1 MGDGNED
8 IVGRLDAALCAL
20 KTDLITAQQGLTQQI
35 STANE
40 RLRDL
45 IWVLAQKAGSGD
57 ASGDSGKEIEHL
69 GQVLAGRERAE
80 GASAQHVAD
89 LEKTVADL
97 KAEIALLRSQ
107 EAWLVTANQDLSERL
122 ITLRAESKTTAKT
135 LGEAEV
141 EIGRLKSSLA
151 QQERNAQML
160 RDELETVHQAQ
171 ESSPETLKHLA
182 SEVTSLRYD
191 NARLRVALEETEARA
206 VGRVR
211 RQEILLESLLSN
223 GRTCRIGELLV
234 SAGVITQQDLAD
246 ALRTQESTPNRLL
259 GSILMDEGHAGEE
272 EITQA
277 VACQCQLPFVSLNG
291 NVVMPEAT
299 RLVDAATCRRHQC
312 IPVRA
317 APNRLFVAMANPR
330 NRATVPAIEQE
341 TRRRVIPLV
350 ATPSDITSAIQSV
363 YGPH

>member
-1 MGDGNED
+1 
-8 IVGRLDAALCAL
+8 VGRLDVALSAL
-20 KTDLITAQQGLTQQI
+20 KTELTAAQQDLTQQI
-35 STANE
+35 STTNE

-45 IWVLAQKAGSGD
+45 IWVLAQKANPGDPSGHP
-57 ASGDSGKEIEHL
+57 GKEIEHL
-69 GQVLAGRERAE
+69 GQLLAGRERAE
-80 GASAQHVAD
+80 GASAQHMAD
-89 LEKTVADL
+89 LETTVTDL

-122 ITLRAESKTTAKT
+122 VTLRAESKTTVKT

-141 EIGRLKSSLA
+141 EIERLKNSLA
-151 QQERNAQML
+151 QQERNAQIL
-160 RDELETVHQAQ
+160 RDELETVHHAQ
-171 ESSPETLKHLA
+171 ENSPETLKHLA

-206 VGRVR
+206 AARAR

-234 SAGVITQQDLAD
+234 SAGVITQRELDD
-246 ALRTQESTPNRLL
+246 ALKTQESTPSRLL

-277 VACQCQLPFVSLNG
+277 VACQCELPFISLNG
-291 NVVMPEAT
+291 TAVMPEAA

>member
-8 IVGRLDAALCAL
+8 IVGRLDAALSVL
-20 KTDLITAQQGLTQQI
+20 KTELTAAQQGLIQQI
-35 STANE
+35 STTNE
-40 RLRDL
+40 CLGNL
-45 IWVLAQKAGSGD
+45 IWILARKGDPGDLSGLP
-57 ASGDSGKEIEHL
+57 GKEIESL

-80 GASAQHVAD
+80 GASAQRAAD
-89 LEKTVADL
+89 LEKTVTDL
-97 KAEIALLRSQ
+97 KGEIALLRSQ

-122 ITLRAESKTTAKT
+122 VALRAESKTTIKT
-135 LGEAEV
+135 LGEAEA
-141 EIGRLKSSLA
+141 EMERLRNSLA

-160 RDELETVHQAQ
+160 RDELETVRHAQ

-206 VGRVR
+206 AARAR
-211 RQEILLESLLSN
+211 RQEILLESLLIN

-234 SAGVITQQDLAD
+234 SAGVITQQQLEE
-246 ALRTQESTPNRLL
+246 ALKTQESTPNRLL
-259 GSILMDEGHAGEE
+259 GSILMDKGHAGEE

-277 VACQCQLPFVSLNG
+277 VACQCKLPFVSLNG
-291 NVVMPEAT
+291 NAIMAEAA
-299 RLVDAATCRRHQC
+299 RLVDAATCRQHQC

-317 APNRLFVAMANPR
+317 TPNRLFVALANPR

-350 ATPSDITSAIQSV
+350 AIPSEISSASHSD